1 MKRDIYASLKAWK
14 ESSGRKPL
22 IIRGARQVGK
32 TYILK
37 EFGEKE
43 YEDLFYVNFE
53 ENADLDELFSGSLE
67 PQRIIDLL
75 SVYFRSSIQPGKH
88 LIIFDE
94 IQASNNALNALKY
107 FNEKANEYH
116 IICAGSLLGIKL
128 SKPRSFPVG
137 KVNLMNLY
145 PMSFPE
151 FLDALGRTALRELIE
166 SWKEITPFPGIFHNE
181 LNDILRLYYIIGG
194 MPEVVQNYI
203 DSNDLFETRKTQK
216 EIVDTYL
223 LDFAKHAPASDI
235 PKLSVI
241 WDSIPAQLGKE
252 NKKFIF
258 SAISKS
264 ARAREYENAIQWL
277 EDAGLILRV
286 NLVKSAR
293 IPLKGYADPGIFKI
307 YYLDVG
313 LLTAMANIPP
323 SIVAEG
329 DRLFNEYKGA
339 FVENYTVQQLQSWSD
354 TRACYWRSEGIAEV
368 DFLLEYKNKILP
380 LEVKSG
386 INPRSKSMRVYM
398 DKNKPDIF
406 YRSSLLNLKKDGRVM
421 NIPLYA
427 ISLFPQSIQIE

>member
-1 MKRDIYASLKAWK
+1 MKRDIYTNLKAWK
-14 ESSGRKPL
+14 ESPGRKPL

-32 TYILK
+32 TFILK
-37 EFGEKE
+37 EFGKKE
-43 YEDLFYVNFE
+43 YKELFYLNFE
-53 ENADLDELFSGSLE
+53 ENEDLDELFSGSLE
-67 PQRIIDLL
+67 PKRIIELL
-75 SVYFRSSIQPGKH
+75 SVHFQSPIQPGRH

-94 IQASNNALNALKY
+94 IQASNHALNALKY

-137 KVNLMNLY
+137 KVNLMDLY
-145 PMSFPE
+145 PLSFSE
-151 FLDALGRTALRELIE
+151 FLDALGRTGLRELIE
-166 SWKEITPFPGIFHNE
+166 NQKEITPFPALFHNE
-181 LNDILRLYYIIGG
+181 LNDLLRLYFIIGG
-194 MPEVVQNYI
+194 MPEVVQSYI
-203 DSNDLFETRKTQK
+203 DSNDLFETRKRQR

-235 PKLSVI
+235 PKLSII
-241 WDSIPAQLGKE
+241 WDIIPAQLGKE

-264 ARAREYENAIQWL
+264 ARARAYENAIQWL
-277 EDAGLILRV
+277 EDAGLIIRV
-286 NLVKSAR
+286 KLAKSAR
-293 IPLKGYADPGIFKI
+293 IPLKGYADPDIFKI

-323 SIVAEG
+323 SIVTEG
-329 DRLFNEYKGA
+329 NRLFNEYKGA
-339 FVENYTVQQLQSWSD
+339 FVENYVLQQLQSRMD
-354 TRACYWRSEGIAEV
+354 TRAYYWRSEGIAEV
-368 DFLLEYKNKILP
+368 DFLLEYNNEIVP

-406 YRSSLLNLKKDGRVM
+406 YRSSLLNLKKDGRII

-427 ISLFPQSIQIE
+427 ISLFPVR

>member
-1 MKRDIYASLKAWK
+1 M
-14 ESSGRKPL
+14 E
-22 IIRGARQVGK
+22 
-32 TYILK
+32 

-43 YEDLFYVNFE
+43 YEALFYLNFE
-53 ENADLDELFSGSLE
+53 ENTDLDELFSRNLNPG
-67 PQRIIDLL
+67 RIIDLL
-75 SVYFRSSIQPGKH
+75 SVHFRSSIQPGKH

-94 IQASNNALNALKY
+94 IQASNHALNALKY

-145 PMSFPE
+145 PLTFPE
-151 FLDALGRTALRELIE
+151 FLDALGRTELRELIE
-166 SWKEITPFPGIFHNE
+166 NWKEITPFPSLFHNE
-181 LNDILRLYYIIGG
+181 LNEILRLYYIIGG
-194 MPEVVQNYI
+194 MPEVVRNYV
-203 DSNDLFETRKTQK
+203 DSKDLLETRKTQR
-216 EIVDTYL
+216 EIVDTYV

-241 WDSIPAQLGKE
+241 WDSIPTQLGKE

-264 ARAREYENAIQWL
+264 SRAREYENAIQWL

-323 SIVAEG
+323 SVVTEG

-339 FVENYTVQQLQSWSD
+339 FVENYTLQQLQSCLD
-354 TRACYWRSEGIAEV
+354 VRAYYWRSEGIAEV
-368 DFLLEYKNKILP
+368 DFLVEHKNKILP

-406 YRSSLLNLKKDGRVM
+406 FRSSLLNLKKDGRVM

-427 ISLFPQSIQIE
+427 ISLFPIS